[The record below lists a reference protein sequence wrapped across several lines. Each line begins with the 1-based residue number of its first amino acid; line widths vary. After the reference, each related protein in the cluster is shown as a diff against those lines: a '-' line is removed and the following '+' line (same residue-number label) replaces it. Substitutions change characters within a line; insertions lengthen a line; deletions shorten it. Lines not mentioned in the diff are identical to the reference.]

1 MYIAVP
7 VVASFISIPH
17 FSDGKRAKCNVPSS
31 PHCSLHLPTMLIL
44 TAAAED
50 VHYT

>member
-1 MYIAVP
+1 MYMA

-31 PHCSLHLPTMLIL
+31 PHYSLHLPTMLIL